1 MFGLVGV
8 QILFS
13 AVPLIRVDQVLPAK
27 QCRIW
32 TGSEWQV
39 AKQRYCLFLHSV
51 VALTL
56 RIKG

>member
-27 QCRIW
+27 LVQNMDR
-32 TGSEWQV
+32 
-39 AKQRYCLFLHSV
+39 
-51 VALTL
+51 
-56 RIKG
+56 